1 MANSDER
8 RVDSTTVVAL
18 CLLFALGAALYSS
31 VGHGGASAYIA
42 SMALFSVAPETMKP
56 TALALNL
63 LVAGFG
69 AWRYWSHGL
78 TNWKLV
84 LAFALTA
91 TPAAYIGGGIHLP
104 RIYYDP
110 LVGILL
116 WAAAA
121 RLIWQPKALADRD
134 TSPPTLWASLPAGAV
149 LGILAGLTGTGGG
162 IFLSPLIIL
171 NAWEEPRR
179 TSGVVASFI
188 FLNSVAGLAGNIAS
202 VGRLPHQLPLFLASV
217 AAGALLGT
225 WLGVERLPR
234 PWLLRTLGAVLL
246 VAGAKLLFT

>member
-1 MANSDER
+1 LDRA
-8 RVDSTTVVAL
+8 TVVAL
-18 CLLFALGAALYSS
+18 AILFAIGAALYSS

-42 SMALFSVAPETMKP
+42 AMALFSIAPEIMKP

-69 AWRYWSHGL
+69 TWRYWRRGL

-91 TPAAYIGGGIHLP
+91 TPAAFIGGGIHLP
-104 RIYYDP
+104 AIYYKP

-121 RLIWQPKALADRD
+121 RLLWQPKRLAERAVHA
-134 TSPPTLWASLPAGAV
+134 PPYWLSLPAGAV
-149 LGILAGLTGTGGG
+149 LGLLAGLTGTGGG
-162 IFLSPLIIL
+162 IFLSPLVIL
-171 NAWEEPRR
+171 NAWEEPRH
-179 TSGVVASFI
+179 TSGVVAAFI
-188 FLNSVAGLAGNIAS
+188 LLNSVAGLLGNISS
-202 VGRLPHQLPLFLASV
+202 VGHLPRELPYFVVSV
-217 AAGALLGT
+217 IAGAVLGT

-234 PWLLRTLGAVLL
+234 PWL
-246 VAGAKLLFT
+246 

>member
-1 MANSDER
+1 M
-8 RVDSTTVVAL
+8 DSTTIAGL

-42 SMALFSVAPETMKP
+42 TMALFSIAPEVMKP

-69 AWRYWSHGL
+69 TWLYARRNL

-91 TPAAYIGGGIHLP
+91 TPAAFIGGGIHLP
-104 RIYYDP
+104 AIYYKP
-110 LVGILL
+110 LVGTLL
-116 WAAAA
+116 WASAA
-121 RLIWQPKALADRD
+121 RLLWQPKQLADRPVK
-134 TSPPTLWASLPAGAV
+134 PPPLWLTLPGGAV
-149 LGILAGLTGTGGG
+149 LGLLAGLTGTGGG

-171 NAWEEPRR
+171 NAWEQPRH
-179 TSGVVASFI
+179 TSGVVAAFI
-188 FLNSVAGLAGNIAS
+188 LLNSIAGLAGNIAI
-202 VGRLPHQLPLFLASV
+202 VGNLPIALPFFLLAV
-217 AAGALLGT
+217 TAGAVLGT

-246 VAGAKLLFT
+246 VAGSKLLFT

>member
-1 MANSDER
+1 M
-8 RVDSTTVVAL
+8 DSTTVAAL
-18 CLLFALGAALYSS
+18 CVLFAVGAALYSS

-42 SMALFSVAPETMKP
+42 AMALFSIAPETMKP

-69 AWRYWSHGL
+69 TWRYARRGL

-84 LAFALTA
+84 FAFAVTA
-91 TPAAYIGGGIHLP
+91 TPAAFVGGGIHLSA
-104 RIYYDP
+104 IYYKP

-121 RLIWQPKALADRD
+121 RLLWQPTVLAERQ
-134 TSPPTLWASLPAGAV
+134 TQAPPLWLTLPSGAV
-149 LGILAGLTGTGGG
+149 LGLLAGVTGTGGG

-171 NAWEEPRR
+171 NAWEEPRH
-179 TSGVVASFI
+179 TSGVVATFI
-188 FLNSVAGLAGNIAS
+188 LLNSIAGLAGNVTT
-202 VGRLPHQLPLFLASV
+202 VGSLPRELPMFLAAV
-217 AAGALLGT
+217 GTGALLGT

>member
-1 MANSDER
+1 
-8 RVDSTTVVAL
+8 VDPATVAAL
-18 CLLFALGAALYSS
+18 AALFALGAALYSS

-42 SMALFSVAPETMKP
+42 AMALFSIAPETMRP

-69 AWRYWSHGL
+69 AWRYWSREL

-91 TPAAYIGGGIHLP
+91 TPAAFIGGGTHLP
-104 RIYYDP
+104 AIYYKP

-116 WAAAA
+116 WLAAA
-121 RLIWQPKALADRD
+121 RLLWQPKLLAEREVRAP
-134 TSPPTLWASLPAGAV
+134 SYGITLPSGAV
-149 LGILAGLTGTGGG
+149 LGLLAGLTGTGGG

-171 NAWEEPRR
+171 NAWEKPRH
-179 TSGVVASFI
+179 TSGVVAAFI
-188 FLNSVAGLAGNIAS
+188 FLNSAAGLAGNAAS
-202 VGRLPHQLPLFLASV
+202 AGHLPDELPLFLASV
-217 AAGALLGT
+217 LAGAVLGT

-234 PWLLRTLGAVLL
+234 PWLLRTLGAVLI

>member
-1 MANSDER
+1 MEP
-8 RVDSTTVVAL
+8 TTLIAL
-18 CLLFALGAALYSS
+18 ALLFALGAALYSS

-42 SMALFSVAPETMKP
+42 AMALFSIAPDTMKP

-69 AWRYWSHGL
+69 ALRYWSRGL
-78 TNWKLV
+78 TNAKLV
-84 LAFALTA
+84 LAFAATA
-91 TPAAYIGGGIHLP
+91 TPAAFVGGGIHLP
-104 RIYYDP
+104 AIYYKP

-116 WAAAA
+116 WLAAL
-121 RLIWQPKALADRD
+121 RLLWQPRFLAERRVRAPALWV
-134 TSPPTLWASLPAGAV
+134 TLPAGAV
-149 LGILAGLTGTGGG
+149 LGLLAGLTGTGGG

-171 NAWEEPRR
+171 NAWEEPRH
-179 TSGVVASFI
+179 TSGVVAAFI
-188 FLNSVAGLAGNIAS
+188 FLNSAAGLLGNAAS
-202 VGRLPHQLPLFLASV
+202 VGNLPHELPVFLGAV

-234 PWLLRTLGAVLL
+234 PWLLRTLGLVLL

>member
-1 MANSDER
+1 M
-8 RVDSTTVVAL
+8 DSATVAAL

-42 SMALFSVAPETMKP
+42 AMALFSVAPETMKP

-69 AWRYWSHGL
+69 TWRYARRDL

-91 TPAAYIGGGIHLP
+91 MPAAFIGGGIDLP
-104 RIYYDP
+104 AITYKP

-121 RLIWQPKALADRD
+121 RLLWQPKTLAGRK
-134 TSPPTLWASLPAGAV
+134 TSPPSLWVSLPAGAL
-149 LGILAGLTGTGGG
+149 LGLLAGLTGTGGG

-171 NAWEEPRR
+171 KAWEEPRR
-179 TSGVVASFI
+179 TSGVVAAFI
-188 FLNSVAGLAGNIAS
+188 FLNSVAGLAGNAAS
-202 VGRLPHQLPLFLASV
+202 VGQLPRALPLFLAAV
-217 AAGALLGT
+217 AGGALLGT

>member
-1 MANSDER
+1 MDP
-8 RVDSTTVVAL
+8 TTVAVL

-42 SMALFSVAPETMKP
+42 AMALFSVAPETMKP

-69 AWRYWSHGL
+69 TWRYWRRGL
-78 TNWKLV
+78 SNWRLV
-84 LAFALTA
+84 LAFAVTA
-91 TPAAYIGGGIHLP
+91 TPAAFVGGAIHLP
-104 RIYYDP
+104 AIAYKP

-121 RLIWQPKALADRD
+121 RLLWQPKMLAERAVA
-134 TSPPTLWASLPAGAV
+134 PPSLWVSLPAGAV
-149 LGILAGLTGTGGG
+149 LGLLAGLTGTGGG

-179 TSGVVASFI
+179 TSGVVAAFI
-188 FLNSVAGLAGNIAS
+188 FLNSVAGLAGNASS
-202 VGRLPHQLPLFLASV
+202 VGHLPGELPIFLAAV
-217 AAGALLGT
+217 AGGALLGT
-225 WLGVERLPR
+225 WLGVDRLPR
-234 PWLLRTLGAVLL
+234 AWLLRTLGAVLL
-246 VAGAKLLFT
+246 IAGAKLLFT